1 MLNPVK
7 PILSWLRSEPPTD
20 VHSNDVTPSQIYHIV
35 LITSNLSKNPTN
47 AVEKVRITG
56 TYVTAKAAKAA
67 AHQVVYDAGYEI
79 EMFKTYDVDHDKL
92 QLDMAKAHEDGNGL
106 VVHATAQDGT
116 EFKVYVHPTPN
127 PLQLSTDEENG
138 RVRADLFYVVQ
149 TEVDYNGDDIKIRRH
164 SIDAVF
170 TKYLD
175 ARKAALTTLL
185 DKKSGT
191 TKDSF
196 AAWDEAGETETDCG
210 YGENVLVH
218 AVGQNGDNFLVSVIK
233 GQVMESVRLAEAAM
247 RMRR

>member
-1 MLNPVK
+1 M
-7 PILSWLRSEPPTD
+7 
-20 VHSNDVTPSQIYHIV
+20 TPKELYHIF

-67 AHQVVYDAGYEI
+67 AHQVVYDAGYEL
-79 EMFKTYDVDHDKL
+79 EMFKAYDVDHAKIES
-92 QLDMAKAHEDGNGL
+92 DMAKAHEDSHGL

-116 EFKVYVHPTPN
+116 EFRVYVHATPN
-127 PLQLSTDEENG
+127 TLQLSTDEENG

-149 TEVDYNGDDIKIRRH
+149 TEVDYNGDDVKLRRH
-164 SIDAVF
+164 SIEGVF

-185 DKKSGT
+185 DKK

-218 AVGQNGDNFLVSVIK
+218 AVGQDGSNFLVSLIK